1 MTISDLPAV
10 NAGLNALATLLLL
23 SGYAC
28 IKTDRKIAHRNCMA
42 AAFVVSCVFLTTYV
56 LHKIL
61 VRGIH
66 TPFGGEGLIRAFYY
80 AMLASHILLAMAI
93 VPALLLLA
101 MAPARGHSVTSIWKE
116 VIVLALKFGVLHIL
130 FSFSGLYSATLFPP
144 IDQVS
149 T

>member
-1 MTISDLPAV
+1 MLDPIYISILAGLGVGAISSTVLGAASKPGPNSYTRMIFGVTTSDLLV
-10 NAGLNALATLLLL
+10 NTLVAAMVAIVIFL
-23 SGYAC
+23 SVMSA
-28 IKTDRKIAHRNCMA
+28 
-42 AAFVVSCVFLTTYV
+42 
-56 LHKIL
+56 L
-61 VRGIH
+61 VRDLDYPRNH
-66 TPFGGEGLIRAFYY
+66 PLMFTGET
-80 AMLASHILLAMAI
+80 LAMAI

-130 FSFSGLYSATLFPP
+130 FRFSGLYSATLFPP